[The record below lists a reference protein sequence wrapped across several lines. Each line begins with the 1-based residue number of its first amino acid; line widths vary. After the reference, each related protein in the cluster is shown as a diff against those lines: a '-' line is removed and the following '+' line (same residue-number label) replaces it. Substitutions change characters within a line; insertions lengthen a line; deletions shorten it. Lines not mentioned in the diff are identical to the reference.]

1 MKIRRKY
8 STPNI
13 EEHFIDNLISLFN
26 DSTPPLPPGQ
36 SMNPQGSTPEAGPGF
51 ENPSSADYPFG
62 GDKPE
67 YTNM

>member
-13 EEHFIDNLISLFN
+13 EEHFIDNLISLWG
-26 DSTPPLPPGQ
+26 DSDPPEPPG
-36 SMNPQGSTPEAGPGF
+36 SMNPQGSTPEAGPSF
-51 ENPSSADYPFG
+51 DNPSSAEYPFG